1 MNSERLWLALLVATV
16 FGAGMAAGTLLSF
29 RLRPVQAGEPFQAYE
44 LRMCETFDLDEERR
58 ENLRW
63 ILSAYREKVEALKE
77 RNLAG
82 LDAELVKIGRDHRA
96 LIRSKVVPER
106 HLQEFDLWVG
116 GLPVL
121 VPSAKL
127 H

>member
-1 MNSERLWLALLVATV
+1 MNSERLWLALLVLTV
-16 FGAGMAAGTLLSF
+16 FATGIAAGLLLSF
-29 RLRPVQAGEPFQAYE
+29 RLRPVQAGDPFQAYE
-44 LRMCETFDLDEERR
+44 QRMSETFDLDQERR

-63 ILSAYREKVEALKE
+63 ILADYHEKVEALKE

-82 LDAELVKIGRDHRA
+82 LDEELVKIGRDHRE

-106 HLQEFDLWVG
+106 HLQEYDVWVG

-121 VPSAKL
+121 VPDTKL
-127 H
+127 R

>member
-1 MNSERLWLALLVATV
+1 MNSERLWLALLVVVV
-16 FGAGMAAGTLLSF
+16 FCAGIAAGLLLSF
-29 RLRPVQAGEPFQAYE
+29 RLHPTHAADPFRAYE
-44 LRMCETFDLDEERR
+44 ERMSETFDLDQGRR

-63 ILSAYREKVEALKE
+63 ILDAYQEKVEALKE

-82 LDAELVKIGRDHRA
+82 LDAELVQIGRDHRD

-121 VPSAKL
+121 TPSAKL
-127 H
+127 Q

>member
-16 FGAGMAAGTLLSF
+16 FCAGIATGMLLSF
-29 RLRPVQAGEPFQAYE
+29 RVRPLQAAEPSQAYE
-44 LRMCETFDLDEERR
+44 QRMSETFDLDEERR

-63 ILSAYREKVEALKE
+63 ILDDYREKVEALKE

-82 LDAELVKIGRDHRA
+82 LDAELVKIGRDHRE

-106 HLQEFDLWVG
+106 HLQEFDLWVS

-121 VPSAKL
+121 APSAKL
-127 H
+127 Q

>member
-1 MNSERLWLALLVATV
+1 MNSERFWLALLVVTV
-16 FGAGMAAGTLLSF
+16 FGAGIAAGMLLSF
-29 RLRPVQAGEPFQAYE
+29 RLRPADAADPFRAYE
-44 LRMCETFDLDEERR
+44 ARMTETFDLDQGRR

-63 ILSAYREKVEALKE
+63 ILGSYQEKVEALKE

-82 LDAELVKIGRDHRA
+82 LDAELVQIGRDHRE

-121 VPSAKL
+121 SPSAKL
-127 H
+127 Q

>member
-16 FGAGMAAGTLLSF
+16 FCAGIASGMLLSF
-29 RLRPVQAGEPFQAYE
+29 RLRPAQAGDPFQAYE
-44 LRMCETFDLDEERR
+44 QRMSETFDLDEERR

-63 ILSAYREKVEALKE
+63 ILDDYREKVEALKE

-82 LDAELVKIGRDHRA
+82 LDAELVKIGRDHRE

-106 HLQEFDLWVG
+106 HLQEFDLWVS

-121 VPSAKL
+121 APSAKL
-127 H
+127 Q